1 MSSLASRRV
10 NCNSSD
16 GDKVDLQKL
25 DIPNLTC
32 ETMENIYE
40 DGPDISLL
48 SVDNPSTRQG
58 AETAPAYGIVSESEL
73 ALKRYSAGYINFK

>member
-10 NCNSSD
+10 NCNCSE

-25 DIPNLTC
+25 EIPTLNNQQC
-32 ETMENIYE
+32 DKMENIDE

-48 SVDNPSTRQG
+48 NVDNSSNRQG
-58 AETAPAYGIVSESEL
+58 AETAPACGIVSESEL
-73 ALKRYSAGYINFK
+73 ALKRY

>member
-16 GDKVDLQKL
+16 GEKLDLQKL
-25 DIPNLTC
+25 EIPSLAC
-32 ETMENIYE
+32 DTMENIYE

-48 SVDNPSTRQG
+48 SVDNSANRQG

-73 ALKRYSAGYINFK
+73 ALKRY